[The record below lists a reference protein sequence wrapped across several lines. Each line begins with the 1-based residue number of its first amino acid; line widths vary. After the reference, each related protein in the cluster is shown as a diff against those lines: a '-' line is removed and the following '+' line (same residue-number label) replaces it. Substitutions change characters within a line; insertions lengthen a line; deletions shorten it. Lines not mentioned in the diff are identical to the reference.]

1 VIAEYFFLIR
11 TSYFSLELS
20 IIIVNYNVKFFLEQ
34 CLHSVLKAVSHTD
47 SEIWVVDN
55 HSTDDSISYLKPKF
69 PVVHFIENQKNTG
82 FGAANNQALLF
93 CSGEYVLFLNPDTLL
108 PEDCFTKSLQFFRA
122 QSKAGALGIRMLDG
136 SGHFLPESKRAF
148 PSPITAFCKLVGLS
162 ALFPKSPIFNHYS
175 LGHLSEHENHEVDVL
190 AGAFMLVKR
199 SVLETTGAFDER
211 FFMYGEDI
219 DLSYRIQKAG
229 FINYYF
235 AGSSII
241 HFKGE
246 STRKGSLNY
255 VLLFYNA
262 MLLFVRKNYQG
273 PKAGLFGF
281 FIQVAIVFRGLISL
295 LYKILGFFLK
305 LGRKGSKNDNNRAE
319 SMIFVANMV
328 KTQNLDLHKNNIV
341 LFLESDAFSWK
352 QILEQVEVFSL
363 SNAQF
368 RFHAF
373 KSNSIIGSDSKET
386 EGKASAANII
396 S

>member
-1 VIAEYFFLIR
+1 M
-11 TSYFSLELS
+11 ELS

-34 CLHSVLKAVSHTD
+34 CLHTVLKAVSQID
-47 SEIWVVDN
+47 AEIWVVDN
-55 HSTDDSISYLKPKF
+55 HSTDGSLPYLKPRF
-69 PVVHFIENQKNTG
+69 PSVHYIENQKNAG
-82 FGAANNQALLF
+82 FGAANNLALPF
-93 CSGEYVLFLNPDTLL
+93 CSGEYILFLNPDTLI
-108 PEDCFTKSLQFFRA
+108 PEDCFTECLQFIRTMP
-122 QSKAGALGIRMLDG
+122 KAGALGIRMLDG
-136 SGHFLPESKRAF
+136 SGNFLPESKRAF

-162 ALFPKSPIFNHYS
+162 ALFPKSPLFNHYS
-175 LGHLSEHENHEVDVL
+175 LGHLSEYENHQVDVL
-190 AGAFMLVKR
+190 AGAFMLIKK
-199 SVLETTGAFDER
+199 SVLEITGSFDER

-262 MLLFVRKNYQG
+262 MLLFVRKNYRG
-273 PKAGLFGF
+273 TKAGLFGF

-295 LYKILGFFLK
+295 LYKILGFPLK
-305 LGRKGSKNDNNRAE
+305 IGQNATKIDKNGVE
-319 SMIFVANMV
+319 SMILVPNLA
-328 KTQNLDLHKNNIV
+328 KTQTLQLSKNSIV
-341 LFLESDAFSWK
+341 LFLESETFSWK
-352 QILEQVEVFSL
+352 QILEQVEFFSHT
-363 SNAQF
+363 NAQF
-368 RFHAF
+368 RFRAS

-386 EGKASAANII
+386 EGEALAANII